1 MQAVLPVMGW
11 FRRTAPAS
19 LTIGLAITL
28 AWIAAAALAPV
39 ISGYDP
45 IAIDSA
51 NALRAPSAAHL
62 LGTDSIGR
70 DVLARVLF
78 GARVDLLMAVAGIIG
93 PFIIG
98 TIIGLVSGYYGRWLD
113 TILMRILDVTISF
126 PYFVLVIAIVAIL
139 GPGLKSYIISLT
151 VVNWVTYARLVRS
164 ETLVLA
170 NADFVAAG
178 RVLGLSNG
186 RIMLR
191 HVLPNAIVPS
201 SVFVMTDAVLTIVL
215 GSSLGFLGLGVQPPV
230 PEWGVMIAEGRN
242 YLASAWWISI
252 FPGLALCTL
261 AFGLSLIADGLAHIL
276 DKDG

>member
-28 AWIAAAALAPV
+28 AWIAAAALAPM
-39 ISGYDP
+39 ILGYDP

-78 GARVDLLMAVAGIIG
+78 GARVDLLMAVAGVIG

>member
-78 GARVDLLMAVAGIIG
+78 GARVDLLMAVAGVIG

-201 SVFVMTDAVLTIVL
+201 CVFVMTDAVLTIVL

-242 YLASAWWISI
+242 YLAGAWWISI

>member
-78 GARVDLLMAVAGIIG
+78 GARVDLLMAVAGVIG

-170 NADFVAAG
+170 NADFVAAAG
-178 RVLGLSNG
+178 GLYALA
-186 RIMLR
+186 RIQLR
-191 HVLPNAIVPS
+191 GCDSYFRTRS
-201 SVFVMTDAVLTIVL
+201 S
-215 GSSLGFLGLGVQPPV
+215 
-230 PEWGVMIAEGRN
+230 
-242 YLASAWWISI
+242 
-252 FPGLALCTL
+252 
-261 AFGLSLIADGLAHIL
+261 
-276 DKDG
+276 